1 MQRDRSGSSP
11 LLSAG
16 CVFLLFV
23 LCICGP
29 GCLASGES
37 GGGTLLAIYMVG
49 SDLESKGGAGT
60 ADLLDLVSGFSAPPE
75 ECRVVV
81 AYGGAEKEG
90 WRGMR
95 IASITELRGAAAD
108 GVIGNE
114 DAFLEQ
120 YPDANMGDPATLAG
134 FLAYIDG
141 FEGYGQRY
149 LILWDHGG
157 GYEGFG
163 WDEVRDD
170 DRLTLEELKAAFAAG
185 ESRYDIIGFDA
196 CLMSMIEVA
205 GVLEPH
211 AGLLLASEE
220 LEPGS
225 GWEYAPIGRELSEN
239 PRMPPEVFGRFVV
252 DSFMQNPDEKK
263 TLALLDLG
271 RTNEVLAALDG
282 LGVTLRGEVESGAFE
297 PVGRSLWH
305 AQAFDSIPSE
315 GVQTSLD
322 LTDLA
327 LRLQQAVPAAAAESD
342 RLIAALDRFV
352 LYAQDDGFFTRTGG
366 VAIASPRYITSDTL
380 VEYRGNATVSPAWDA
395 FFDTYV
401 ETKSRDTEAPVL
413 TPAGDGRTFTVSDN
427 LAVAEVTVAYCV
439 ETEDAAL
446 PIGTVPVAPDTAGR
460 FAVPAWDGEWY
471 SLDSGDG
478 TGLLLHLV
486 YKGEIGGGRT
496 VYSAPVE
503 VTRGD
508 EISRAELNACIDPAT
523 HESELFLE
531 PYDLDDAGNPVP
543 WAEGW
548 DDDSLLPGDRLTAY
562 SVVDDESSGGPER
575 VALGSITVT
584 ETTRLS
590 YGLLPAGSYSYAL
603 IAEDFNGNAVWS
615 DPVAVEVA

>member
-1 MQRDRSGSSP
+1 M
-11 LLSAG
+11 
-16 CVFLLFV
+16 FLLFV
-23 LCICGP
+23 LCMCCP

-49 SDLESKGGAGT
+49 SDLESEEGAGT
-60 ADLLDLVSGFSAPPE
+60 ADLLALVSGFSAPPE

-95 IASITELRGAAAD
+95 IASITELREDAAD
-108 GVIGNE
+108 GEIGN
-114 DAFLEQ
+114 DAYFLEE
-120 YPDANMGDPATLAG
+120 YPGANMGDPDTLAG
-134 FLAYIDG
+134 FLAYVDG

-149 LILWDHGG
+149 VILWDHGD
-157 GYEGFG
+157 GYRGFG
-163 WDEVRDD
+163 CDEVSGDD
-170 DRLTLEELKAAFAAG
+170 LPLDELGAAFAAG

-220 LEPGS
+220 TEPGS
-225 GWEYAPIGRELSEN
+225 GWEYEPIGRELSEN
-239 PRMPPEVFGRFVV
+239 PCMPPEAFGRFVV
-252 DSFMQNPDEKK
+252 DSFMENPDDKK
-263 TLALLDLG
+263 TLALIDLG
-271 RTNEVLAALDG
+271 RTGEALAALDG
-282 LGVTLRGEVESGAFE
+282 LGTTLRGEVENGAFE

-327 LRLQQAVPAAAAESD
+327 LRLQQAVPAAAAESG

-352 LYAQDDGFFTRTGG
+352 LYARDDGLFTRTGG

-395 FFDTYV
+395 FFDAYV
-401 ETKSRDTEAPVL
+401 ETKSRDAEAPVL
-413 TPAGDGRTFTVSDN
+413 APTGDGRTFTVSDN

-439 ETEDAAL
+439 ETEDASL
-446 PIGTVPVAPDTAGR
+446 PIGAVPVAPDTAGR
-460 FAVPAWDGEWY
+460 FAVPGWDGEWY
-471 SLDSGDG
+471 SLDAGDG

-486 YKGEIGGGRT
+486 YEGEIGDGCA

-503 VTRGD
+503 VIRGD
-508 EISRAELNACIDPAT
+508 ELSRAELNAYIDPAT
-523 HESELFLE
+523 HESELVLE
-531 PYDLDDAGNPVP
+531 FYDLDDAGKPAP

-548 DDDSLLPGDRLTAY
+548 DDDSLLPGDHLTAY
-562 SVVDDESSGGPER
+562 SVVDDESTECPER

-590 YGLLPAGSYSYAL
+590 YGLLPVGSYSYGL
-603 IAEDFNGNAVWS
+603 IAEDFNGNVAWS
-615 DPVAVEVA
+615 DPVAVEVV